1 MMRLPVFRLHQPGG
15 LPEALQLLAA
25 AEGVT
30 RVVAGGTDLW
40 PNMKRRHQS
49 ADDVISLRNV
59 AELRGVRGEAGGE
72 IRIGAMTTLSEVAA
86 DPVIRSTIPALA
98 RAVASISSP
107 AIRNMASLGG
117 NLCLDTRCTYY
128 NQNEEWRESIDFC
141 MKEGGTVCWV
151 APQSP
156 RCWAISSSDAAP
168 LLCALGAG
176 VHLLSPDGERK
187 LPLADLYRED
197 GIDYMTKR
205 PDEVITEIVIPA
217 PDGLESSFWK
227 LRRRGS
233 IDFAVLNVAAAIR
246 RNAEG
251 IVEDARVWLGAVA
264 SAPVASDAA
273 AQLLIGNE
281 LTPDVI
287 TRAAGAARKV
297 ATPLDNT
304 DFTLQWRSKMVAVYV
319 EAALREIAGLPAE
332 RLSPNYV
339 TRVRGGG
346 GEL

>member
-1 MMRLPVFRLHQPGG
+1 MMRLPVFRFHQPGT
-15 LPEALQLLAA
+15 LPEALELIGTS
-25 AEGVT
+25 EGVT

-49 ADDVISLRNV
+49 ADQVVSLRNV

-72 IRIGAMTTLSEVAA
+72 VRIGAMTTLTEVATDYVVRA
-86 DPVIRSTIPALA
+86 THPALV
-98 RAVASISSP
+98 RAVDSISTP

-128 NQNEEWRESIDFC
+128 NQNEQWRESIDFC

-156 RCWAISSSDAAP
+156 RCWAVSSSDTAP
-168 LLCALGAG
+168 LLCALGARI
-176 VHLLSPDGERK
+176 VMVSSEGEREV
-187 LPLADLYRED
+187 PLADLYRDD
-197 GIDYMTKR
+197 GMDYMTKR
-205 PDEVITEIVIPA
+205 PDEVITEVVIPA
-217 PDGLESSFWK
+217 PDGLSSSFWK

-233 IDFAVLNVAAAIR
+233 IDFAVLNVGAVIR

-251 IVEDARVWLGAVA
+251 IVDEAQIWLGAVA
-264 SAPVASDAA
+264 SAPVASDSAAQALVGNPLTPEVIATAA
-273 AQLLIGNE
+273 A
-281 LTPDVI
+281 
-287 TRAAGAARKV
+287 AARKV

-332 RLSPNYV
+332 RLSPTYE
-339 TRVRGGG
+339 T
-346 GEL
+346 

>member
-1 MMRLPVFRLHQPGG
+1 MMRLPVFQLHQPGS
-15 LPEALQLLAA
+15 LSEALELLAT
-25 AEGVT
+25 AEGIT

-59 AELRGVRGEAGGE
+59 TELHGVRGEAGGE
-72 IRIGAMTTLSEVAA
+72 IRIGAMTSLSDVAA
-86 DPVIRSTIPALA
+86 SPVIRSTLPALA
-98 RAVASISSP
+98 RAVESISTP

-141 MKEGGTVCWV
+141 MKERGTVCWV

-156 RCWAISSSDAAP
+156 RCWAVSSSDSAP
-168 LLCALGAG
+168 MLCALEASIR
-176 VHLLSPDGERK
+176 LLSPDGERE
-187 LPLADLYRED
+187 LPLADLYRDD

-205 PDEVITEIVIPA
+205 PDELITEIVIPA
-217 PDGLESSFWK
+217 QDGVQSSYWK

-233 IDFAVLNVAAAIR
+233 IDFAVLSVAAAIR
-246 RNAEG
+246 RSAEG
-251 IVEDARVWLGAVA
+251 TIEDARVWLGAVA
-264 SAPVASDAA
+264 SAPVHSDAA
-273 AQLLIGNE
+273 AQVLIGNE
-281 LTPDVI
+281 LAPDVI
-287 TRAAGAARKV
+287 AAAAGAARKV

-319 EAALREIAGLPAE
+319 EATLREIAGLPPE

-339 TRVRGGG
+339 S
-346 GEL
+346 